1 MLANSINMFSHI
13 VGVLVH
19 FADCDMNV
27 ALCTYNV
34 LVHLLYSP

>member
-19 FADCDMNV
+19 FDCDMNV

-34 LVHLLYSP
+34 LVHLLHSP